1 MFYFVELLQ
10 LTVVHYIK
18 KQVFSTCD
26 WLLFLFTII
35 TLRSLMM
42 KLQRIYDEV
51 MTILRS

>member
-1 MFYFVELLQ
+1 MMIVDSGLLFWATLYKQ
-10 LTVVHYIK
+10 
-18 KQVFSTCD
+18 QVFSTCD

-42 KLQRIYDEV
+42 KLRRIYDEV